1 MRRLHGASQ
10 RPADP
15 LLRDA
20 GLRRR
25 HRQGG
30 DARRPRHARE
40 AASDPEA
47 VRRGP
52 GAVVWLMTRRPD
64 QAGRRPPKR
73 EEEAGRGRDKER
85 ARRSEMPLRDAR
97 QHPARGQA
105 RRRDDGLREANM
117 TKMENNIS
125 RRSLFKGA
133 GALVVSIGAPIGLET
148 VLGIDAAFAQAT
160 GTKPP
165 LTPVLLSSFI
175 AVNADGSV
183 SAFFGKMDMGQGLFT
198 AIGQMVAEELDVPF
212 KAVRV
217 LMGDTATSVN
227 QGGASGST
235 GVQLGGKQMRAA
247 AAEARRV
254 LVEMAAERLGR
265 PAGHRT
271 STARASHA
279 KNDPAK
285 KATYAELIGGRY
297 FNVQL
302 DWNKE
307 MGNPLYAPGK
317 AKPKDPKDYKIVGK
331 PLPREDIAPL
341 VYCTQDY
348 CTDVKRPGM
357 LHARMIRPPV
367 AGSVPVKVD
376 EASIKD
382 IPGAKYYLEKGF
394 LAVYAE
400 NEWNAIK
407 ASQALKVEWSNVT
420 PPFVEQSQLYE
431 HIRKTPARKHEDEG
445 KQVGDVEAAFRTA
458 ARVVEAEYE
467 WPFQSHA
474 CMGPACALVE
484 IVDGKVTCWTG
495 SQKPHFVQNGISR
508 TINVPL
514 DNVHVIW
521 VVGPGS
527 YGRSDADDAAMDA
540 AVLAKA
546 TGKPV
551 RVQYTREQGTGWD
564 PKGPASTHR
573 ARAAID
579 KDGKVVAYEFS
590 SKAFSRVD
598 VNTNGSQPF
607 DTLAGHLR
615 GIELKSGDNFG
626 IPAESYEFAN
636 KRTYWETIPPLLD
649 RASPLRSSHLR
660 DPVGPQIQFASE
672 SFMDELAHTLNLDP
686 VEFRL
691 RHVKDA
697 RDIAV
702 IKAAAEKAGW
712 QPRPSPR
719 RDQTGNK
726 VSGRGIAYAQR
737 NGTRVAIVAEVD
749 VDRSTGKIFARKF
762 TVAHDCGQIINPDGL
777 KHTIEGN
784 IIQGLSRTI
793 WEETKFDAKSVTSID
808 WVSYPILDIT
818 ETPAAIDIVL
828 IDRPNVPPS
837 GAGEPSM
844 RPLTAAI
851 ANAIFDATG
860 VRIRRVPFT
869 PDRVRAS
876 MS

>member
-1 MRRLHGASQ
+1 
-10 RPADP
+10 
-15 LLRDA
+15 
-20 GLRRR
+20 
-25 HRQGG
+25 
-30 DARRPRHARE
+30 
-40 AASDPEA
+40 
-47 VRRGP
+47 
-52 GAVVWLMTRRPD
+52 
-64 QAGRRPPKR
+64 
-73 EEEAGRGRDKER
+73 
-85 ARRSEMPLRDAR
+85 
-97 QHPARGQA
+97 
-105 RRRDDGLREANM
+105 M

-125 RRSLFKGA
+125 RRALLKGA
-133 GALVVSIGAPIGLET
+133 GALVVSIGAPIGLDT
-148 VLGIDAAFAQAT
+148 VLGIGEAFAQAT
-160 GTKPP
+160 GSKPP
-165 LTPVLLSSFI
+165 LTPDQLSTFI

-183 SAFFGKMDMGQGLFT
+183 SAFFGKMDMGQGLFA
-198 AIGQMVAEELDVPF
+198 AIGQIVAEELDVPF
-212 KAVRV
+212 KAVKV

-235 GVQLGGKQMRAA
+235 GVQLGGKQMRVA

-254 LVEMAAERLGR
+254 LVEMAAEKLAL
-265 PAGHRT
+265 PADQLTVTDGVV
-271 STARASHA
+271 HA
-279 KNDPAK
+279 KSDAAK
-285 KATYAELIGGRY
+285 KVSYSELIGGRY
-297 FNVQL
+297 FNVPL
-302 DWNKE
+302 EWNKE
-307 MGNPLYAPGK
+307 MGNTLYAPGK

-341 VYCTQDY
+341 VYCQQDF

-382 IPGAKYYLEKGF
+382 IGGAKVYLEKGF

-400 NEWNAIK
+400 NEWDAIK
-407 ASQALKVEWSNVT
+407 ASQALKVEWSDVK
-420 PPFVEQSQLYE
+420 PPFVEQAALYD
-431 HIRKTPARKHEDEG
+431 HIRKTAARKHEDEG
-445 KQVGDVEAAFRTA
+445 KQAGNVEEAFRTA

-484 IVDGKVTCWTG
+484 IKDGNVTCWTG

-508 TINVPL
+508 TIGVPT
-514 DNVHVIW
+514 DKVHVLW

-546 TGKPV
+546 TGRPV
-551 RVQYTREQGTGWD
+551 RVQYTRDQGTGWD
-564 PKGPASTHR
+564 PKGPASIHR

-579 KDGKVVAYEFS
+579 ADGKVVAYEFI
-590 SKAFSRVD
+590 SKGFSRVD

-607 DTLAGHLR
+607 DTLAGHFR

-636 KRTYWETIPPLLD
+636 KKTYWETIPPLLD

-660 DPVGPQIQFASE
+660 DPVGPQIHFASE
-672 SFMDELAHTLNLDP
+672 SFMDEVAHTLNVDP
-686 VEFRL
+686 LELRL

-697 RDIAV
+697 RDVAV
-702 IKAAAEKAGW
+702 LKAVAEKAGW
-712 QPRPSPR
+712 QSRPSPR

-726 VSGRGIAYAQR
+726 VSGRGIAYSQR
-737 NGTRVAIVAEVD
+737 NGTRCAIVAEID
-749 VDRSTGKIFARKF
+749 IDRTTGKIYGRKF
-762 TVAHDCGQIINPDGL
+762 TVAHDCGLIINPDGL
-777 KHTIEGN
+777 KHAIEGN
-784 IIQGLSRTI
+784 IVQGLSRTI
-793 WEETKFDAKSVTSID
+793 WEETKFDTKSVTSVD

-818 ETPAAIDIVL
+818 ETPAVIDIVL
-828 IDRPNVPPS
+828 IDRPNVASS

-869 PDRVRAS
+869 PDRVKQA